1 LKAFLKQLFM
11 AGGGLRE
18 ARAAH
23 APSFR
28 ILMYHRFVGDA
39 GLVQQRLRAQLRHI
53 RKHYRPV
60 PLSAIAESHGQGA
73 ISVTVDD
80 GYLDFATAWPVF
92 REEGVPV
99 TLYVVSGFLNRQLW
113 LWPDLLDYA
122 LKSTG
127 LPTLDVPLPD
137 GSRFRGAPNT
147 VFDPIAQALIR
158 SSDQDR
164 RSFLDRLPEL
174 TAVSMP
180 AEIPAAYAPLEWAQ
194 LKRMAEEG
202 LGVGAHTRTHPI
214 LSRLASFEQ
223 KQDEIAG
230 SKADIEREIGMPV
243 QHFCYPNGK
252 DVDFDADCVRAAEAA
267 GFATAVTA
275 VRGLNAPGADRW
287 RLRRIGVDP
296 GLDPATFAMEAAGFR
311 MS

>member
-1 LKAFLKQLFM
+1 
-11 AGGGLRE
+11 
-18 ARAAH
+18 
-23 APSFR
+23 
-28 ILMYHRFVGDA
+28 MYHRFPGDA
-39 GLVQQRLRAQLRHI
+39 AAVQQRLRAQLRHL

-60 PLSAIAESHGQGA
+60 PLSSIAESRGQREIA
-73 ISVTVDD
+73 VTVDD

-92 REEGVPV
+92 REEGIPV
-99 TLYVVSGFLNRQLW
+99 TLYAVSGFLNRRLW
-113 LWPDLLDYA
+113 LWPDVLDYA
-122 LKSTG
+122 LKSSNV
-127 LPTLDVPLPD
+127 PKLDVRLPD
-137 GSRFRGAPNT
+137 GSGFRGAPNAA
-147 VFDPIAQALIR
+147 FDPIAQALIR
-158 SSDQDR
+158 ATDQDR

-174 TAVSMP
+174 TGIATP

-202 LGVGAHTRTHPI
+202 LDVGAHTRTHPI

-230 SKADIEREIGMPV
+230 SKADIEKEIGMPV

-252 DVDFDADCVRAAEAA
+252 DVDFDAECVRAAEGA

-275 VRGLNAPGADRW
+275 VRGMNATGADRW

-296 GLDPATFAMEAAGFR
+296 ALDSATFAMEAAGFR